1 MHQETCGVNTA
12 ATSVPL
18 TLVRDQAIARAA
30 EDFYVLF
37 AGFVGTTADWPI
49 EIQITDPRM
58 AAEFLLRLNKLAQ
71 AVDPLGT
78 KVFIGEEK

>member
-1 MHQETCGVNTA
+1 MHQEHCSA
-12 ATSVPL
+12 AAPGAGIPVAL
-18 TLVRDQAIARAA
+18 IRDQAIARAA

-49 EIQITDPRM
+49 DIQITDQRM
-58 AAEFLLRLNKLAQ
+58 AAEFLLRLNKLAR
-71 AVDPLGT
+71 AIDPLGT